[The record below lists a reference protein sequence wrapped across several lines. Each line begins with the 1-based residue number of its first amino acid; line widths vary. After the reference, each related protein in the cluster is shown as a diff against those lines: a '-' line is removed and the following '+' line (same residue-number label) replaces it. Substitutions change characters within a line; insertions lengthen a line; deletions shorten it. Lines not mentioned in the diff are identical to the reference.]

1 MTRTNKERILAFLD
15 KEYSDAKGELE
26 YTKDYEL
33 LIAVVLSAQS
43 TDVAVNN
50 VTRKLFA
57 KYPTFESLLNVK
69 EAQFAAYFK
78 TLGLYRNKAKH
89 VYNLIHLLNEHHN
102 GVVPSAKEELL
113 KLPGVGVKTAN
124 VVRAELFNIPE
135 IAVDTHV
142 SRIARRLG
150 FAKFSDDVTIIE
162 AKLRKVLPKERYIK
176 THHQMIHFGRY
187 FCKAQSPLC
196 KKCPLVDICK
206 EPNKKL

>member
-1 MTRTNKERILAFLD
+1 MTKANKERILAFLD

-102 GVVPSAKEELL
+102 GVVPSVRDDTICT
-113 KLPGVGVKTAN
+113 KLITTICYIDKSFMRGNALH
-124 VVRAELFNIPE
+124 R
-135 IAVDTHV
+135 
-142 SRIARRLG
+142 
-150 FAKFSDDVTIIE
+150 DVFIDIGIIT
-162 AKLRKVLPKERYIK
+162 RHIHYFFIFRY
-176 THHQMIHFGRY
+176 
-187 FCKAQSPLC
+187 S
-196 KKCPLVDICK
+196 
-206 EPNKKL
+206 